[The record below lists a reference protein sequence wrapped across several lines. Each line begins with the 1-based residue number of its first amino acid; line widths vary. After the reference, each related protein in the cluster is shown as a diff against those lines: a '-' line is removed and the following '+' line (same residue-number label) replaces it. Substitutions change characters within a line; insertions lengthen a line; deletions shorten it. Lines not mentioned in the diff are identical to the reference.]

1 MKTITLKKSKA
12 IKNNMVER
20 ETYTVTAQI
29 GNNAPA
35 TVTGIFIGYKRGE
48 DMTKQGIIIEKTGD
62 DEGRVVAPINEN
74 TVVEWDYWALG
85 ETDLTDDPLR
95 CGDLARQYIKYG
107 LTEDK
112 DPHKVARAIQT
123 GWRPW

>member
-29 GNNAPA
+29 GNNAPT
-35 TVTGIFIGYKRGE
+35 TVKGVFVEYKRGE
-48 DMTKQGIIIEKTGD
+48 DFTKQGIILEDSRGNRI
-62 DEGRVVAPINEN
+62 VAPINDS
-74 TVVEWDYWALG
+74 TVVTWEYKELG
-85 ETDLTDDPLR
+85 FDDLTNDPLR

>member
-20 ETYTVTAQI
+20 EVYTVTSQL

-35 TVTGIFIGYKRGE
+35 TVKGIFVDYKRGD
-48 DMTKQGIIIEKTGD
+48 DMTKQGIILEDSKGNRI
-62 DEGRVVAPINEN
+62 VAPINEN
-74 TVVEWDYWALG
+74 TSVTWEYKELG
-85 ETDLTDDPLR
+85 GTDLTTDPLR

-107 LTEDK
+107 LTDEK
-112 DPHKVARAIQT
+112 DPHAVAYAILT
-123 GWRPW
+123 GWRPF